1 MIGSRLALYPLI
13 GLCAVLAACSG
24 KADKLSDAEIARMLH
39 TEGLA
44 DERVDAAAVDC
55 LRAWADDS
63 SLSAGLKAELTA
75 EPGKSDCRRHMQGW
89 LDDGSRNPQ
98 GLMFVD
104 VATPKLTKRAMDLL
118 AALPPLESAPTA
130 VATTTTDATAS
141 APMGDVLPPAATP
154 ADVPPATAEAAF
166 EERVKIS
173 NSTNETLVQYEAACQ
188 DALNLAKTRQF
199 SEAATRRISRCKAT
213 AARLRTRVDEVVA
226 RGTAFDVSMATRGAD
241 QELQILRTMMADK
254 SGN

>member
-1 MIGSRLALYPLI
+1 MIGTRHALFPLL
-13 GLCAVLAACSG
+13 GLCTVLAACSG

-63 SLSAGLKAELTA
+63 SLAAGLKAELAA

-104 VATPKLTKRAMDLL
+104 VATPKLTRRAMDLL
-118 AALPPLESAPTA
+118 AALPPLETAPA
-130 VATTTTDATAS
+130 VADTGAAPAS
-141 APMGDVLPPAATP
+141 TVPVSVAPPPPPADLAP
-154 ADVPPATAEAAF
+154 EIAEAAF
-166 EERVKIS
+166 EDRVRIS
-173 NSTNETLVQYEAACQ
+173 NNTNETIFQYESVCEEAQ
-188 DALNLAKTRQF
+188 TLAKTRSF
-199 SEAATRRISRCKAT
+199 DEVALRRIGRCKET
-213 AARLRTRVDEVVA
+213 AARLRKRVDQVIGQ
-226 RGTAFDVSMATRGAD
+226 GTAFDVSMATRGAD
-241 QELQILRTMMADK
+241 AELQLLRTTISK
-254 SGN
+254 SGSN

>member
-118 AALPPLESAPTA
+118 AALPPLETPRTVADNTAAPVST
-130 VATTTTDATAS
+130 VPAS
-141 APMGDVLPPAATP
+141 IAPPP
-154 ADVPPATAEAAF
+154 PPPPSELSPELAEAAF
-166 EERVKIS
+166 EDRVRIS
-173 NSTNETLVQYEAACQ
+173 NNTNETILQYESACAEAQ
-188 DALNLAKTRQF
+188 MLAKTRNF
-199 SEAATRRISRCKAT
+199 DEASLRRIGRCKET
-213 AARLRTRVDEVVA
+213 AARLRQRVDQVIGQ
-226 RGTAFDVSMATRGAD
+226 GTAFDVSMATRGASA
-241 QELQILRTMMADK
+241 ELQQLRNMISK
-254 SGN
+254 SGGN

>member
-1 MIGSRLALYPLI
+1 MIGSRHALFPLL
-13 GLCAVLAACSG
+13 GLCAVLSACSG

-63 SLSAGLKAELTA
+63 SLTAGLKAELTA

-118 AALPPLESAPTA
+118 AALPPLQAPAA
-130 VATTTTDATAS
+130 VAQTEVAPVPTDS
-141 APMGDVLPPAATP
+141 AIQAAPPAAGLSP
-154 ADVPPATAEAAF
+154 EAAEADYQV
-166 EERVKIS
+166 RVRVS
-173 NSTNETLVQYEAACQ
+173 NDTNETIVQYESACDEAQ
-188 DALNLAKTRQF
+188 ALAKTRSF
-199 SEAATRRISRCKAT
+199 DEGSLRRIGRCKET
-213 AARLRTRVDEVVA
+213 AARLRQRVDQVISQ
-226 RGTAFDVSMATRGAD
+226 GSAFDVSMATRGAAA
-241 QELQILRTMMADK
+241 ELQVMRAMIAK
-254 SGN
+254 SSRN